1 MKIFFTYIVTIF
13 LSSVSI
19 SVAQE
24 KPPLIGTGSAQCS
37 TMIDFIDKQNLN
49 KDVYEQWVFGF
60 MSSLA
65 LVHSQPVFDLSKP
78 EEIWL
83 AVETICKKNPE
94 QHVFEAASV
103 VYLQLLKMLS
113 KTMKCS
119 ILPLAT
125 IIPSSLTLISVNVS
139 EIGSELFL

>member
-1 MKIFFTYIVTIF
+1 MKVFLTLVTLLLF
-13 LSSVSI
+13 LITNV

-24 KPPLIGTGSAQCS
+24 KPPLVGMGSEQCGRMTDRIGQQAAAKKS
-37 TMIDFIDKQNLN
+37 
-49 KDVYEQWVFGF
+49 YEQWVFGF

-78 EEIWL
+78 NEIWL
-83 AVETICKKNPE
+83 AIETICKKNPE

-113 KTMKCS
+113 KTMKQ
-119 ILPLAT
+119 LRQ
-125 IIPSSLTLISVNVS
+125 
-139 EIGSELFL
+139 LF

>member
-1 MKIFFTYIVTIF
+1 MKTFLTLVTLLLF
-13 LSSVSI
+13 SYTNA

-24 KPPLIGTGSAQCS
+24 KPPLVGVGSDSIGQQAAAKKS
-37 TMIDFIDKQNLN
+37 
-49 KDVYEQWVFGF
+49 YEQWVFGF

-78 EEIWL
+78 NEIWL
-83 AVETICKKNPE
+83 AIETICKKNPE

-113 KTMKCS
+113 KTMK
-119 ILPLAT
+119 
-125 IIPSSLTLISVNVS
+125 
-139 EIGSELFL
+139 

>member
-1 MKIFFTYIVTIF
+1 MKIFFTCIVTIF
-13 LSSVSI
+13 LSTVST

-37 TMIDFIDKQNLN
+37 SMIDLIDKQNLT

-113 KTMKCS
+113 KTMK
-119 ILPLAT
+119 
-125 IIPSSLTLISVNVS
+125 
-139 EIGSELFL
+139 

>member
-1 MKIFFTYIVTIF
+1 MKIFFTCIVTIF
-13 LSSVSI
+13 LSTVST

-37 TMIDFIDKQNLN
+37 SMIDLIDKQNLN

-78 EEIWL
+78 EEIWS
-83 AVETICKKNPE
+83 AVETICKKKP
-94 QHVFEAASV
+94 
-103 VYLQLLKMLS
+103 
-113 KTMKCS
+113 
-119 ILPLAT
+119 
-125 IIPSSLTLISVNVS
+125 
-139 EIGSELFL
+139 

>member
-1 MKIFFTYIVTIF
+1 MKIFSIYIVAIF
-13 LSSVSI
+13 LSTVSI

-24 KPPLIGTGSAQCS
+24 KPPLIGSGSTQCG

-49 KDVYEQWVFGF
+49 KDDYEQWVFGF

-113 KTMKCS
+113 KTMK
-119 ILPLAT
+119 
-125 IIPSSLTLISVNVS
+125 
-139 EIGSELFL
+139 

>member
-1 MKIFFTYIVTIF
+1 MKIFLTLVTLLLF
-13 LSSVSI
+13 LYTNV

-24 KPPLIGTGSAQCS
+24 KPPLVGMGSEQCGRMTDSIGQQAAAKKS
-37 TMIDFIDKQNLN
+37 
-49 KDVYEQWVFGF
+49 YEQWVFGF

-78 EEIWL
+78 NEIWL
-83 AVETICKKNPE
+83 AIETICKKNPE

-113 KTMKCS
+113 KTMK
-119 ILPLAT
+119 
-125 IIPSSLTLISVNVS
+125 
-139 EIGSELFL
+139 

>member
-1 MKIFFTYIVTIF
+1 MKIFFTHLVTIF
-13 LSSVSI
+13 LTTVSI

-113 KTMKCS
+113 KTMK
-119 ILPLAT
+119 
-125 IIPSSLTLISVNVS
+125 
-139 EIGSELFL
+139 